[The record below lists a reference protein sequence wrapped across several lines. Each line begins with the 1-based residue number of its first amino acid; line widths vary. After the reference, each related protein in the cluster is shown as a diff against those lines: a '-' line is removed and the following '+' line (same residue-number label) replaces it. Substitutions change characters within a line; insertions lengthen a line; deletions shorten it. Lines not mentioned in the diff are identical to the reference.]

1 MMFKICAHQFK
12 LALTSPRTYIALF
25 FGCVIQIISAMPL
38 LEFSMEL
45 GRPLCIFDSFIYFN
59 CDIFTAAAAFLG
71 MILFVSDIPFSSQNE
86 TYTLLRIS
94 RRQWVLGKALYL
106 LCACVAYYFVV
117 MAVGMLYIAENAYI
131 GNIWSEPIYFLVK
144 NPNSQLAT
152 DFSMYFPYSHV
163 LLLTPLQATV
173 TSFGLSVAYS
183 FVMSLFIFWFN
194 LKLPR
199 VISYVFTIMIH
210 VIGYLM
216 TAVFLS
222 LFYVKF
228 SLFGNSLLMYHE
240 IKDYGNSAT
249 FTSIPQSFMIYSIC
263 GVVLLHLITRAIH
276 KYDFKITVGTKQ

>member
-1 MMFKICAHQFK
+1 MFKICAHQFK
-12 LALTSPRTYIALF
+12 LTLSSPRTYIALF
-25 FGCVIQIISAMPL
+25 LGCVIQIISAMPL
-38 LEFSMEL
+38 LEFSTAL

-71 MILFVSDIPFSSQNE
+71 MVLFVSDIPFSSENE

-106 LCACVAYYFVV
+106 LCACAAYYLIV
-117 MAVGMLYIAENAYI
+117 MAVGMLYIAENAYV
-131 GNIWSEPIYFLVK
+131 GNFWSEPLYFLVK
-144 NPNSQLAT
+144 SPNSQLAT

-163 LLLTPLQATV
+163 LLLTPLWAAAA
-173 TSFGLSVAYS
+173 SFGLSVAYS
-183 FVMSLFIFWFN
+183 FVMSLFIFWLN

-199 VISYVFTIMIH
+199 VISYAFAIMIH
-210 VIGYLM
+210 VIGYLL

-240 IKDYGNSAT
+240 IKGYENSKVFA
-249 FTSIPQSFMIYSIC
+249 SLPQSFLIYCIC
-263 GVVLLHLITRAIH
+263 GVVLLYLITRAIR
-276 KYDFKITVGTKQ
+276 KFDFKITVGTKQ